1 MRKIARRIIIAAALL
16 ALSVALALLSVYQ
29 ASRRVPDFY
38 RRALAAAPA
47 AQHEGGQRFEQQ
59 ALALHNQ
66 LHHAGRWEI
75 RFTQDDING
84 WLAAELPEKFPQ
96 LLPAGVSEP
105 RVAIDKGAVRVAVHY
120 ERGGVDTIVSLAGH
134 VQLTEQPNE
143 IAVRIDQARA
153 GLVPVPLA
161 RFLEEIAQRAARAD
175 IPLRWTESQG
185 APVALVRVPLETKDA
200 RRQLVLER
208 LDFREGEFTVAGRT
222 KGESTDQDNQAPPV
236 TANQSAESETRQR

>member
-1 MRKIARRIIIAAALL
+1 
-16 ALSVALALLSVYQ
+16 
-29 ASRRVPDFY
+29 
-38 RRALAAAPA
+38 
-47 AQHEGGQRFEQQ
+47 
-59 ALALHNQ
+59 
-66 LHHAGRWEI
+66 
-75 RFTQDDING
+75 
-84 WLAAELPEKFPQ
+84 LPEKFPQ

-105 RVAIDKGAVRVAVHY
+105 RIAIDRDAVHIAVHY
-120 ERGGVDTIVSLAGH
+120 ERGGVDTVVSLAGH

-161 RFLEEIAQRAARAD
+161 RFLEDVADRAARAD
-175 IPLRWTESQG
+175 IPLRWTEVKG

-208 LDFREGEFTVAGRT
+208 LDFREGEFSVAGRT
-222 KGESTDQDNQAPPV
+222 EDESIEQGDKAPPA